1 MKKIVIDSFAV
12 LAYLRQEGGYRKFK
26 RLLQEAKV
34 DKARLFLC
42 WLNLGEVYYQVWRK
56 RSQEDAK
63 RALSL
68 IQKLPLEL
76 VSVTDDLVLEAME
89 IKALFPIALAD
100 CFAAALAKREKA
112 PILTGDP
119 EFRKLENL
127 VGIEWLR

>member
-1 MKKIVIDSFAV
+1 MKKLVIDSFV
-12 LAYLRQEGGYRKFK
+12 FLAYLRREKGYRKFK

-34 DKARLFLC
+34 GKTRLFFC

-56 RSQEDAK
+56 RSQEDAR

-68 IQKLPLEL
+68 IRKLPLEL

-89 IKALFPIALAD
+89 IKALFPVALAD
-100 CFAAALAKREKA
+100 CFVAALAKRESA

-119 EFRKLENL
+119 EFKELGSL
-127 VGIEWLR
+127 VAIEWLR